1 MQYLKEILYLVGN
14 DRFKLP
20 FLLLLFLIM
29 SLLEVLGISLIVPYV
44 GLIMDPDLIN
54 SEKYSFF
61 VSLFSVFQFQNIL
74 VPMGIVL
81 VSVFVIKSLGII
93 LINWIILKF
102 CYSKSVSLKSILMKS
117 YQEMPYVNYIEKN
130 SAEYIY
136 SMGLV
141 DEFSIGT
148 LSSILRMVVEFF
160 VGLSIFVLLFYQ
172 SPVALMLISLILV
185 ISIVF
190 YDVFFK
196 AKVKDYG
203 RKGNLHSVSL
213 IKEVNEGI
221 SGLKEIRI
229 LGKNNFF
236 FQKVR
241 SSASSFSKVAL
252 KYDMISII
260 PRYLLEVGM
269 ISFIVVLVLYQV
281 LLGQEANE
289 LLPILAMIS
298 IATVRLLPS
307 ANQFIIGLTK
317 LRHSRHAISTLY
329 QDINLSEKFQSA
341 DEIKYKSKFDDFKK
355 IELQNISFTYPT
367 RKQKTISN
375 LSMKIKSGQSIGII
389 GTSGS
394 GKSTL
399 LDILLGLLDI
409 DSGQILYNDKQTD
422 GSYLTEWRSKVAYL
436 PQKVFIIDETIRNN
450 IALGVHNSEIDTF
463 KLNKAIKQSQLN
475 DLIKELPKGEDTI
488 LGDKGIQLSGGQLQR
503 IALARAFYFERDVL
517 IMDEATSSL
526 DNETEEE
533 IVNEIKKLKG
543 DKTLIVVAH
552 RFSTL
557 MHCEYIYRL
566 EGGVFIDEGTYDK
579 VINKI
584 KVT

>member
-44 GLIMDPDLIN
+44 GLIMDPDLIY

-61 VSLFSVFQFQNIL
+61 VNLFSVFQFQNIL

-172 SPVALMLISLILV
+172 SPVALILILLILV

-203 RKGNLHSVSL
+203 RMGNLHSVSL
-213 IKEVNEGI
+213 IKGVNEGI

-236 FQKVR
+236 FKKVR

-260 PRYLLEVGM
+260 PRYLLEVAM

-329 QDINLSEKFQSA
+329 QDIKLSEKFQSA
-341 DEIKYKSKFDDFKK
+341 DEINYKSKFDDFKK
-355 IELQNISFTYPT
+355 IELQNISFTYAT

-409 DSGQILYNDKQTD
+409 DSGQILYNDKQTNS
-422 GSYLTEWRSKVAYL
+422 SYLTEWRSKVAYL
-436 PQKVFIIDETIRNN
+436 PQKVFIIDETLRNN
-450 IALGVHNSEIDTF
+450 IALGENNSEIDTF

-475 DLIKELPKGEDTI
+475 DLIKELPKGVDTI

-526 DNETEEE
+526 DNETEAE

-579 VINKI
+579 VIN
-584 KVT
+584 